1 MALAAPRDTTRRK
14 RSEGLRLCGLAW
26 FAQADAMR
34 LKKLHEMG
42 GIYFDWDVSSL
53 THSCASHRIPTIG
66 PPCGSIGPQRNQPST
81 VSGLLTVDPPPCSA
95 PGRWVGGCYG
105 G

>member
-1 MALAAPRDTTRRK
+1 MASAAPRDTTRRK
-14 RSEGLRLCGLAW
+14 HSEGLRLCGLAW

-53 THSCASHRIPTIG
+53 THSWRIAPHPDYRPT
-66 PPCGSIGPQRNQPST
+66 QT
-81 VSGLLTVDPPPCSA
+81 VAV
-95 PGRWVGGCYG
+95 
-105 G
+105 